1 MAFLVKDELK
11 TVSTLEIIDIIT
23 NSDDEIIEIIIE
35 EIQHISLIE
44 LENKAFGTIS
54 YGCSSQG
61 PLLGVSKNSLVRR
74 LTRLFY
80 QR

>member
-35 EIQHISLIE
+35 EI
-44 LENKAFGTIS
+44 N
-54 YGCSSQG
+54 
-61 PLLGVSKNSLVRR
+61 
-74 LTRLFY
+74 
-80 QR
+80 